1 MKIKKYA
8 IIVELFFA
16 LLLSSCQK
24 AEDIYSEVGKGCKF
38 TVSAIEETKAIRQND
53 SEGSIY
59 WSGKENFWLSTNQ
72 TQNPVQVTVDVPEPV
87 ATISFV
93 ADLPSVPSEQHPVW
107 VTSAASSNLKDGVLN
122 VSIKGAKEVADNFPA
137 VAFST
142 SRNLQFRNIC
152 GGVSFTVANTGIS
165 SVDFSGNGGEPLAG
179 NVKVKLN
186 EKGNPVCEVVNDS
199 DLCSSVSLN
208 APDAEK
214 GFEVGKKYYIDLLPC
229 ALSKGF
235 TMTFH
240 KKDGTFAEYKTDK
253 PNTVSRS
260 KYGTLADLD
269 KDLAFGNGEEDT
281 FSITP
286 DKFDVEA
293 AGGEV
298 TFTVT
303 SSIGYEVTNNN
314 PDWISEVSVKDGEKA
329 NSKVYTYSVAKNGQ
343 AKARTGIIVVCND
356 NEVCIPVTIKQAA
369 AEEDVFSITPDK
381 FDVEA
386 TGGDV
391 TFTVTS
397 SIGYKVTNNNPD
409 WISEVSVKDGEN
421 ANSKVYTYS
430 VAKNE
435 QTKARTGIIVVCND
449 NEVCI
454 PVTIKQAAAE
464 EQGGGLKVSKT
475 DFYVNAAGEDID
487 FTVQSEADYNVKS
500 KVDWV
505 TLKSS
510 DKATGHYCFT
520 VAENAGDDSRTGEIT
535 ITDSNQDKC
544 TLTVHQD
551 GKHGQQDKSWYDKE
565 FAHKS
570 LAMRFTATWCG
581 YCPRLAESFK
591 EAQGKLPG
599 EIEVL
604 NLHGDGSNLEF
615 DQNGQLENQYQVT
628 GFPSG
633 IIDGRR
639 FVDNGTKDVSNV
651 VVSYAKETV
660 EKYKTVSGIS
670 FESSISGQQLTV
682 NVKAYLKKADDYK
695 ITAIVTESGMVGY
708 QADYDEGDHWD
719 YHHNDVARIALSNV
733 LGDSFS
739 TTEDAVVKEF
749 TYRVTIPQDY
759 VKENLKIVVYIQRSF
774 GSSSRIQ
781 DNRSYGNYYM
791 DNCVSGKAGESIPL
805 AFKSDGSG
813 GTEGIGDG
821 GEIKW

>member
-1 MKIKKYA
+1 MKINKYA
-8 IIVELFFA
+8 IIAELFFA

-24 AEDIYSEVGKGCKF
+24 AEDIYPEVGKGCKF

-107 VTSAASSNLKDGVLN
+107 VTSAVSSNLKDGVLN

-142 SRNLQFRNIC
+142 SRNLKFRNIC

-208 APDAEK
+208 APDVEK

-286 DKFDVEA
+286 DKFDVDA
-293 AGGEV
+293 
-298 TFTVT
+298 
-303 SSIGYEVTNNN
+303 I
-314 PDWISEVSVKDGEKA
+314 
-329 NSKVYTYSVAKNGQ
+329 
-343 AKARTGIIVVCND
+343 
-356 NEVCIPVTIKQAA
+356 
-369 AEEDVFSITPDK
+369 
-381 FDVEA
+381 
-386 TGGDV
+386 GGDV

-409 WISEVSVKDGEN
+409 WITEVSVKDGPT

-454 PVTIKQAAAE
+454 PVT
-464 EQGGGLKVSKT
+464 
-475 DFYVNAAGEDID
+475 VNQKG
-487 FTVQSEADYNVKS
+487 KS
-500 KVDWV
+500 DEPDDDWI
-505 TLKSS
+505 
-510 DKATGHYCFT
+510 
-520 VAENAGDDSRTGEIT
+520 N
-535 ITDSNQDKC
+535 
-544 TLTVHQD
+544 
-551 GKHGQQDKSWYDKE
+551 KE

-581 YCPRLAESFK
+581 YCPNLARAIHD
-591 EAQGKLPG
+591 AQQQMPG

-604 NLHGDGSNLEF
+604 NLHGGGSDLEF
-615 DQNGQLENQYQVT
+615 SQNYLLEDQFLIT
-628 GFPSG
+628 GFPTG
-633 IIDGRR
+633 VLDGRR
-639 FVDNGTKDVSNV
+639 YVENYGREYAAQLVVDYVNETKNN
-651 VVSYAKETV
+651 YP
-660 EKYKTVSGIS
+660 TVSGVS
-670 FESSISGQQLTV
+670 FESSTSGQTLTV
-682 NVKAYLKKADDYK
+682 DIKAYLKKAGSYK
-695 ITAIVTESGMVGY
+695 IAAFVTESGIIGY
-708 QADYDEGDHWD
+708 QADNYEGSHSN
-719 YHHNDVARIALSNV
+719 YEHNDIARIALSNA
-733 LGDSFS
+733 LGDSFTIAS
-739 TTEDAVVKEF
+739 DGQTKDFSYKA
-749 TYRVTIPQDY
+749 TIPSGY
-759 VKENLKIVVYIQRSF
+759 NKNNLKILVFIMRAYGSQPVLRDNSAF
-774 GSSSRIQ
+774 G
-781 DNRSYGNYYM
+781 DYYV
-791 DNCVSGKAGESIPL
+791 DNCASGKVGDDLPL
-805 AFKSDGSG
+805 AFKSDTTGGS
-813 GTEGIGDG
+813 EGIGDG

>member
-1 MKIKKYA
+1 MKINKYA
-8 IIVELFFA
+8 IIAELFFA

-24 AEDIYSEVGKGCKF
+24 AEDICSEDGKGCKF

-293 AGGEV
+293 AGGSIAVEV
-298 TFTVT
+298 SSNVAVTMTIPENVSWITENKTKSVSTSTFHLDVAANETYETRSAEITFSNEESGLSEKVTVNQKGKTFVHVT
-303 SSIGYEVTNNN
+303 SVTL
-314 PDWISEVSVKDGEKA
+314 DKAELTLIEDEKA
-329 NSKVYTYSVAKNGQ
+329 TLIATVSPEDATDKSV
-343 AKARTGIIVVCND
+343 
-356 NEVCIPVTIKQAA
+356 E
-369 AEEDVFSITPDK
+369 
-381 FDVEA
+381 
-386 TGGDV
+386 
-391 TFTVTS
+391 
-397 SIGYKVTNNNPD
+397 
-409 WISEVSVKDGEN
+409 W
-421 ANSKVYTYS
+421 
-430 VAKNE
+430 
-435 QTKARTGIIVVCND
+435 
-449 NEVCI
+449 
-454 PVTIKQAAAE
+454 
-464 EQGGGLKVSKT
+464 
-475 DFYVNAAGEDID
+475 
-487 FTVQSEADYNVKS
+487 
-500 KVDWV
+500 
-505 TLKSS
+505 SS
-510 DKATGHYCFT
+510 DKPEVASVDENGEVTARSAGTATIT
-520 VAENAGDDSRTGEIT
+520 VTTKDGGKTANCDITVETKPNVEDPEEGDDWG
-535 ITDSNQDKC
+535 
-544 TLTVHQD
+544 
-551 GKHGQQDKSWYDKE
+551 
-565 FAHKS
+565 
-570 LAMRFTATWCG
+570 
-581 YCPRLAESFK
+581 
-591 EAQGKLPG
+591 
-599 EIEVL
+599 
-604 NLHGDGSNLEF
+604 
-615 DQNGQLENQYQVT
+615 
-628 GFPSG
+628 
-633 IIDGRR
+633 
-639 FVDNGTKDVSNV
+639 
-651 VVSYAKETV
+651 
-660 EKYKTVSGIS
+660 
-670 FESSISGQQLTV
+670 
-682 NVKAYLKKADDYK
+682 
-695 ITAIVTESGMVGY
+695 
-708 QADYDEGDHWD
+708 WD
-719 YHHNDVARIALSNV
+719 
-733 LGDSFS
+733 
-739 TTEDAVVKEF
+739 
-749 TYRVTIPQDY
+749 
-759 VKENLKIVVYIQRSF
+759 
-774 GSSSRIQ
+774 
-781 DNRSYGNYYM
+781 
-791 DNCVSGKAGESIPL
+791 
-805 AFKSDGSG
+805 
-813 GTEGIGDG
+813 
-821 GEIKW
+821 

>member
-8 IIVELFFA
+8 IIAELFFA

-24 AEDIYSEVGKGCKF
+24 AEDIYPEVGKGCKF

-235 TMTFH
+235 TMIFH

-286 DKFDVEA
+286 DKFDLDA
-293 AGGEV
+293 
-298 TFTVT
+298 
-303 SSIGYEVTNNN
+303 I
-314 PDWISEVSVKDGEKA
+314 
-329 NSKVYTYSVAKNGQ
+329 
-343 AKARTGIIVVCND
+343 
-356 NEVCIPVTIKQAA
+356 
-369 AEEDVFSITPDK
+369 
-381 FDVEA
+381 
-386 TGGDV
+386 GGDV

-409 WISEVSVKDGEN
+409 WISEVSVKDGEK

-464 EQGGGLKVSKT
+464 EQGGGLKISKT

-535 ITDSNQDKC
+535 ITDANQDKC

-551 GKHGQQDKSWYDKE
+551 GKQGQQDKSWYDKE

-651 VVSYAKETV
+651 VVSYVKETV

-670 FESSISGQQLTV
+670 FESAISGQQLTV

-719 YHHNDVARIALSNV
+719 YHHDDVARIALSNV

-749 TYRVTIPQDY
+749 TYKVTIPQDY

-805 AFKSDGSG
+805 AFKSNGSG
-813 GTEGIGDG
+813 GNEGIGDG